1 MPAAATPDLAI
12 VMEPTD
18 NAVEVGCL
26 GNLNATVIV
35 TGRAAHSARPWQ
47 GENAIHRAVAALAP
61 LADLPVR
68 DVIID
73 GLTFREVVSVTTIAG
88 GVAANVVPDHVE
100 AGVNY
105 RYAPGHAPAEAESR
119 LRELLTP
126 ARVEVRI
133 DGNAPPGAV
142 SVRNPLVTRL
152 REAGDLPLR
161 PKQAWTP
168 VAEFALAGVDAVN
181 FGPGDP
187 QYAHRDDE
195 RVEVHS
201 LVRCHAVLRAFLGL
215 GAAAGRDGQGVEDV
229 THLSPGIRRIEPYP
243 FEELDRRKAE
253 ALGAGREL
261 IDFGVGDPREVT
273 APFIRD
279 ALREAIEPTSSYPRA
294 AGLPELRLAVSGWIG
309 RRFGADV
316 DPDTRVLPLLG
327 SKEIVFS
334 LAQATLD
341 PDAGK
346 DVVLVTAPG
355 YTIPERG
362 ARYVGGDVRR
372 LPLLETD
379 GFLRISMPSTRRP
392 GPGRPSCG

>member
-1 MPAAATPDLAI
+1 MSLDAPAGSALEDRLGDRALALIDVPSVSRGEADILASIRSSLPPSFEVLDDHDTVLFVAPAIRRLGRPFVVLAGHVDTVPIAGNVPGLLEHGSVVGRGAADMKGALAVIMELADELADDPGSVDVGLLFFGREELPFIESALGPLFERCATAATPDLAI

-35 TGRAAHSARPWQ
+35 SGRAAHSARPWQ

-68 DVIID
+68 DVTID

-100 AGVNY
+100 ASVNY

-119 LRELLTP
+119 LRELLAP
-126 ARVEVRI
+126 AGVEVRI
-133 DGNAPPGAV
+133 DGNAPPGPV

-161 PKQAWTP
+161 SKQAWTP

-195 RVEVHS
+195 RVEVRS

-215 GAAAGRDGQGVEDV
+215 GSAGGRDGQE
-229 THLSPGIRRIEPYP
+229 
-243 FEELDRRKAE
+243 
-253 ALGAGREL
+253 
-261 IDFGVGDPREVT
+261 
-273 APFIRD
+273 
-279 ALREAIEPTSSYPRA
+279 
-294 AGLPELRLAVSGWIG
+294 
-309 RRFGADV
+309 
-316 DPDTRVLPLLG
+316 G
-327 SKEIVFS
+327 SK
-334 LAQATLD
+334 T
-341 PDAGK
+341 
-346 DVVLVTAPG
+346 
-355 YTIPERG
+355 
-362 ARYVGGDVRR
+362 
-372 LPLLETD
+372 
-379 GFLRISMPSTRRP
+379 
-392 GPGRPSCG
+392 

>member
-1 MPAAATPDLAI
+1 MSLDAPAGSALEDRLGDRALALIDVPSVSRGEADILASIRSSLPPSFEVLDDHDTVLFVAPAVRRLGRPFVVLAGHVDTVPIAGNVPGLLEHGRVVGRGAADMKGALAVIMELADELADDPGSVDVGLLFFGREELPFIESALGPLFERCATAATPDLAI

-18 NAVEVGCL
+18 NTVEVGCL

-35 TGRAAHSARPWQ
+35 SGRAAHSARPWQ

-68 DVIID
+68 DVTID

-100 AGVNY
+100 ASVNY

-119 LRELLTP
+119 LRELLAPTG
-126 ARVEVRI
+126 VEVRI
-133 DGNAPPGAV
+133 DGNAPPGPV
-142 SVRNPLVTRL
+142 SVRNALVTRL

-195 RVEVHS
+195 RVEVRS

-215 GAAAGRDGQGVEDV
+215 GVAGGRDGQE
-229 THLSPGIRRIEPYP
+229 
-243 FEELDRRKAE
+243 
-253 ALGAGREL
+253 
-261 IDFGVGDPREVT
+261 
-273 APFIRD
+273 
-279 ALREAIEPTSSYPRA
+279 
-294 AGLPELRLAVSGWIG
+294 
-309 RRFGADV
+309 
-316 DPDTRVLPLLG
+316 G
-327 SKEIVFS
+327 SK
-334 LAQATLD
+334 T
-341 PDAGK
+341 
-346 DVVLVTAPG
+346 
-355 YTIPERG
+355 
-362 ARYVGGDVRR
+362 
-372 LPLLETD
+372 
-379 GFLRISMPSTRRP
+379 
-392 GPGRPSCG
+392 

>member
-1 MPAAATPDLAI
+1 MSLDAPAGSALEDRLGDRALALIDVPSVSRGEADILASIRSSLPPSFEVLDDHDTVLFVAPAIRRLGRPFVVLAGHVDTVPIAGNVPGLLEHGSVVGRGAADMKGALAVIMELADELADDPGSVDVGLLFFGREELPFIESALGPLFERCATAATPDLAI

-35 TGRAAHSARPWQ
+35 SGRAAHSARPWQ

-68 DVIID
+68 DVTID

-88 GVAANVVPDHVE
+88 GVAANVVPDRVE
-100 AGVNY
+100 ASVNY

-119 LRELLTP
+119 LRELLAP
-126 ARVEVRI
+126 AGVEVRI
-133 DGNAPPGAV
+133 DGNAPPGPV

-161 PKQAWTP
+161 SKQAWTP

-195 RVEVHS
+195 RVEVRS

-215 GAAAGRDGQGVEDV
+215 GSAGGRDGQEGQK
-229 THLSPGIRRIEPYP
+229 T
-243 FEELDRRKAE
+243 
-253 ALGAGREL
+253 
-261 IDFGVGDPREVT
+261 
-273 APFIRD
+273 
-279 ALREAIEPTSSYPRA
+279 
-294 AGLPELRLAVSGWIG
+294 
-309 RRFGADV
+309 
-316 DPDTRVLPLLG
+316 
-327 SKEIVFS
+327 
-334 LAQATLD
+334 
-341 PDAGK
+341 
-346 DVVLVTAPG
+346 
-355 YTIPERG
+355 
-362 ARYVGGDVRR
+362 
-372 LPLLETD
+372 
-379 GFLRISMPSTRRP
+379 
-392 GPGRPSCG
+392 

>member
-1 MPAAATPDLAI
+1 MSLDAPTGSALADRLGDRALALIDVPSVSRGEADILASIRSSLPRSFEVLDDHDTVLFVAPAVRRAGRPFVVLAGHVDTVPIAGNVPGLLEHGRVVGRGAADMKGALAVIMELADELADDPGSVDVGLLFFGREELPFIESALVPLFDRCPPAATPDLAI

-119 LRELLTP
+119 LRELLAP

-215 GAAAGRDGQGVEDV
+215 GAAAGRDGQE
-229 THLSPGIRRIEPYP
+229 
-243 FEELDRRKAE
+243 
-253 ALGAGREL
+253 
-261 IDFGVGDPREVT
+261 
-273 APFIRD
+273 
-279 ALREAIEPTSSYPRA
+279 
-294 AGLPELRLAVSGWIG
+294 
-309 RRFGADV
+309 
-316 DPDTRVLPLLG
+316 G
-327 SKEIVFS
+327 SK
-334 LAQATLD
+334 T
-341 PDAGK
+341 
-346 DVVLVTAPG
+346 
-355 YTIPERG
+355 
-362 ARYVGGDVRR
+362 
-372 LPLLETD
+372 
-379 GFLRISMPSTRRP
+379 
-392 GPGRPSCG
+392 